1 MQTVTIRPATVA
13 EVFAA
18 PNVDE
23 LLAEYARE
31 SSVAGLPSAVP
42 NRDLYAGLEAT
53 GFMHVIGAF
62 DGELLAGFLVLVVT
76 INPHYSQILAVSES
90 YFVAS
95 EYRKSGA
102 GLQLLAVAENLA
114 KQKGAVGMF
123 VSAPVESRLA
133 RVMPGVGYRETTRA
147 FFRGFA

>member
-1 MQTVTIRPATVA
+1 MQSVTIRPATVA

-23 LLAEYARE
+23 LLAEYASE
-31 SSVAGLPSAVP
+31 SSIAGLPSAVP

-53 GFMHVIGAF
+53 GFMQVIGAF
-62 DGELLAGFLVLVVT
+62 DGDLLVGFLVLVVT
-76 INPHYSQILAVSES
+76 INPHYSQVLAVTES
-90 YFVAS
+90 YFVTAK
-95 EYRKSGA
+95 YRKAGA
-102 GLQLLAVAENLA
+102 GLQLLALAEAIA
-114 KQKGAVGMF
+114 KQKGAVGML

>member
-1 MQTVTIRPATVA
+1 MQSVAIHPAKVA

-18 PNVDE
+18 PNIDE

-31 SSVAGLPSAVP
+31 SSIAGLPSAVP
-42 NRDLYAGLEAT
+42 NRDLYARLEAT
-53 GFMHVIGAF
+53 GFMQVIGAF
-62 DGELLAGFLVLVVT
+62 DGELLVGFLVLVVT
-76 INPHYSQILAVSES
+76 TNPHYSQVLAVTES
-90 YFVAS
+90 YFVAAK
-95 EYRKSGA
+95 YRKGGA

-114 KQKGAVGMF
+114 KQNGAVGMF

-133 RVMPGVGYRETTRA
+133 KVMPGVGYRETTRA